1 MWVLYSIIK
10 KIMTIF
16 NLIYSDPKINGNF
29 IIAAF
34 SFIISLI
41 LPLFLGF
48 DFFHIMCIQVILLF
62 HEMGHYYAMKYFK
75 FNDIKIIFYPL
86 MAFTKTTST
95 MDSRFN
101 KIVVSLAGPLPGILI
116 GSLFLLFENYL
127 PDKWLFFIKA
137 LVYIN
142 TFNLIPVAL
151 LDGGNIFECL
161 FISDSNKRIGI
172 FHLITGTGSAIVCIA
187 SNYYAFIWLC
197 LLIAIRVIVFFK
209 HRMDPPI
216 LKFNDTLNLKD
227 KILFSVIWTG
237 TIIIAII
244 SRFWEIY

>member
-1 MWVLYSIIK
+1 MWALYSIIN
-10 KIMTIF
+10 KIMKIF
-16 NLIYSDPKINGNF
+16 NLIYSDSKINGNL
-29 IIAAF
+29 IIASF
-34 SFIISLI
+34 SFIFSLI
-41 LPLFLGF
+41 IPLFFGIK
-48 DFFHIMCIQVILLF
+48 FFIVMCIQVILLV

-75 FNDIKIIFYPL
+75 FKDIKIIFYPF
-86 MAFTKTTST
+86 MAFTTTTST
-95 MDSRFN
+95 LNSRFS
-101 KIVVSLAGPLPGILI
+101 KIVVSFAGPLPGILI
-116 GSLFLLFENYL
+116 GSLLLLFEYYL
-127 PDKWLFFIKA
+127 SDNWIFFSKA

-187 SNYYAFIWLC
+187 NSHYAFIWLC
-197 LLIAIRVIVFFK
+197 LLIVIRGILFFK
-209 HRMDPPI
+209 HRKDPPI
-216 LKFNDTLNLKD
+216 LKFNDILNLKD
-227 KILFSVIWTG
+227 KILFSVLWSG